1 MSWASATVAR
11 TSQRFRLAGP
21 AGGADA
27 AGGADVVEDMGT
39 LLEMS
44 GAVVR
49 HYYRTGEFRNPR
61 VPERASSIW
70 GRARYRGTRVT
81 ADERQGRAVDDA
93 SATALADVPA
103 RRPGRRRDDTKDDAI
118 LEAARELLAERGFDG
133 MTMDA
138 VAERAGAGKAT
149 LYRRWPSK
157 VLLTVDAI
165 VCGPGA
171 RMTIDDVPDT
181 GTLRGDLLAVRF
193 GRRRDDDNA
202 LMSGLMPVIKGDPQ
216 LATVFHEQF
225 VRTRV
230 VLMRALLERA
240 RLRGE
245 LRADVDLDMVAT
257 VPPAMISYRK
267 VIEGGYVDEEF
278 VVRMIDSVIL
288 PLVVDTSAD
297 TSTPTTADAGAASTA

>member
-1 MSWASATVAR
+1 M
-11 TSQRFRLAGP
+11 
-21 AGGADA
+21 
-27 AGGADVVEDMGT
+27 
-39 LLEMS
+39 
-44 GAVVR
+44 
-49 HYYRTGEFRNPR
+49 
-61 VPERASSIW
+61 
-70 GRARYRGTRVT
+70 
-81 ADERQGRAVDDA
+81 DDA